1 VLIEYIDSMGDDLAV
16 VNAARVSFDKESEW
30 HYSGVDTNGPLE
42 KRLHTK
48 DQKLISFLARGCTSG
63 DWEKLVDE
71 MDEWALEGDYQG
83 VYSVLHH
90 IRKMP
95 SHWSPFA
102 HTAIKVRMKM
112 PIFVARQIMKHTTG
126 IEYNEVSRRY
136 VDSEPEFY
144 VPDVWRKKADNVKQG
159 SSEKVVQCEG
169 TVRHE
174 YLAVCNDAVNT
185 YKIFLEDGVAP
196 EQARMI
202 LPQSMYTE
210 VIATGNLYAWAN
222 MYNQR
227 TDSHAQKETRDLV
240 IQLGPIM
247 EKLFPVSWKELTE

>member
-1 VLIEYIDSMGDDLAV
+1 VLIEYIDHMGDDLAV

-112 PIFVARQIMKHTTG
+112 PIFVARQVMKHTTG

-144 VPDVWRKKADNVKQG
+144 VPEWRSRAVSTKQG
-159 SSEKVVQCEG
+159 SGAPLKEAIWG
-169 TVRHE
+169 TQAFINAHE
-174 YLAVCNDAVNT
+174 EALAAYRQLLKDN
-185 YKIFLEDGVAP
+185 VAP
-196 EQARMI
+196 EQARMV
-202 LPQSMYTE
+202 LPQTMYTE

-240 IQLGPIM
+240 LQLGPIM
-247 EKLFPVSWKELTE
+247 GDLFPVSWDALCS